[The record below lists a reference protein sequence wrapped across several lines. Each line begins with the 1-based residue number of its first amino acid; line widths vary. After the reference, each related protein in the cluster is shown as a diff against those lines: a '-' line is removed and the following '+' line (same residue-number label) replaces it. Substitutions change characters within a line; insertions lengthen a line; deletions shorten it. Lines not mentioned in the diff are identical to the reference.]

1 MNRFLK
7 FAPLLLLA
15 LAVMLSTTGCKSSQD
30 QTAANTG
37 QASTPDQSQ
46 DPAAANLAPVSKA
59 ATAAPSDASS
69 AQQSAPP
76 PDSAAY
82 YQQVS
87 NQAPDDDD
95 SDYGEQPAYTA
106 PDPPPALPDYDQ
118 PPDPGDGYIWTPGY
132 WNYASA
138 GYYWVPG
145 VWVQAPYEGA
155 LWTPGYWGSV
165 GGHYGFFHGYWGPH
179 IGFYGGVNY
188 GYGYGGTGYQGGYW
202 NSGHFFY
209 NRAVNNIND
218 TVVHNVYSHPVPVN
232 NIRVSFH
239 GGQGGI
245 RARPIP
251 ADFAALREPH
261 AAPMHAQIENEHA
274 ASANRAQF
282 AAVNHGR
289 PASLVVSKPL
299 VADHG
304 VHPIAAPPPHN
315 LPAPQPGGVEPRGA
329 TEMHPNASQPAHGQP
344 GRPEPAPH
352 TQPGRPEPAPHTQP
366 GRPEPAP
373 HTQPGRPE
381 PAPHTQPGRPE
392 PAPHTQPGHPEPAPH
407 TQPGRPERPPQGT
420 PHPAPAPTPKP
431 NERPAPAPA
440 EHPAPRPEAHTAP
453 HPAPKPKPETPKK
466 PEPEKPR

>member
-30 QTAANTG
+30 QTASNTG

-46 DPAAANLAPVSKA
+46 DPAAANLAPVSTA

-132 WNYASA
+132 C
-138 GYYWVPG
+138 
-145 VWVQAPYEGA
+145 
-155 LWTPGYWGSV
+155 GSV

-188 GYGYGGTGYQGGYW
+188 GYGYVGTGYQGGYW

-304 VHPIAAPPPHN
+304 VHPVAAPPPHN

-329 TEMHPNASQPAHGQP
+329 TEMHPNASQPAHG
-344 GRPEPAPH
+344 
-352 TQPGRPEPAPHTQP
+352 
-366 GRPEPAP
+366 
-373 HTQPGRPE
+373 QPGRPE